1 MKSYDDLQRF
11 KEKTQTNHI
20 EFKDMSEQ
28 AINSDSTNWAIIKQ
42 LLNEGAGSVLDN
54 RQRIDLAAPQPIDS
68 AAFSPPP
75 AEMPAVALHLP
86 VHSYVAAAPMA
97 NDKIGASLLDS
108 ISASLQAG
116 PPEVATAQP
125 VAAATPVADAAPLR
139 AMPLARQT
147 AVAGSSLL
155 EQLSA
160 STPVKPVVQSAPA
173 PVAQAPQPVAAAA
186 APQPVMAAAAPV
198 NASFKQLFSPA
209 AAPAPQALSK
219 DVLLQPLLE
228 KIASCR

>member
-54 RQRIDLAAPQPIDS
+54 RQRIDLASPQPIDS

-75 AEMPAVALHLP
+75 AEMPAVPPHLP

-116 PPEVATAQP
+116 SPEVATAQP
-125 VAAATPVADAAPLR
+125 VAAATPVADAARHAACPQDCHGWLF
-139 AMPLARQT
+139 PART
-147 AVAGSSLL
+147 AVSQHAG
-155 EQLSA
+155 
-160 STPVKPVVQSAPA
+160 
-173 PVAQAPQPVAAAA
+173 
-186 APQPVMAAAAPV
+186 
-198 NASFKQLFSPA
+198 
-209 AAPAPQALSK
+209 
-219 DVLLQPLLE
+219 
-228 KIASCR
+228 

>member
-1 MKSYDDLQRF
+1 
-11 KEKTQTNHI
+11 
-20 EFKDMSEQ
+20 MSEQ

-75 AEMPAVALHLP
+75 AEMPAVAPHLP
-86 VHSYVAAAPMA
+86 VHSYVAAAPLA

-125 VAAATPVADAAPLR
+125 VAAATPVGDAAPLR
-139 AMPLARQT
+139 ARLPWLALPCSNSCQPARRLNRSCKAPRPLWLRR
-147 AVAGSSLL
+147 
-155 EQLSA
+155 LSPLRPRPPHSPLWRLRPRLTRA
-160 STPVKPVVQSAPA
+160 SNSCLVR
-173 PVAQAPQPVAAAA
+173 
-186 APQPVMAAAAPV
+186 
-198 NASFKQLFSPA
+198 LR
-209 AAPAPQALSK
+209 
-219 DVLLQPLLE
+219 PLLLRR
-228 KIASCR
+228 CRRMCCYNPCWRKLPHAVSLRLLP